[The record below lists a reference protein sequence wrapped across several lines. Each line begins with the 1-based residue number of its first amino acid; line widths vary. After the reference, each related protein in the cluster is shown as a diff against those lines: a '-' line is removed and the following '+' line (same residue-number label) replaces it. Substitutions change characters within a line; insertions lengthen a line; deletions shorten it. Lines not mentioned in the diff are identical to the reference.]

1 MEKILIKYNK
11 YFQDLYK
18 CKKEDD
24 LGSYH
29 MIRDIIYEEFIIDI
43 SLNKFSSI
51 KEIKYLAKLIKKNEL
66 VHDNKLW
73 YA

>member
-29 MIRDIIYEEFIIDI
+29 MIRDII
-43 SLNKFSSI
+43 
-51 KEIKYLAKLIKKNEL
+51 
-66 VHDNKLW
+66 
-73 YA
+73 